1 MVECCFDVKV
11 MVEPMERIKKD
22 YGSVDPF
29 SELGYHEGQSGNEN
43 TRFLR

>member
-22 YGSVDPF
+22 YGSVYPF